1 MENESLKLCDDLF
14 NLASNDE
21 DITGNSILDI
31 LKNYAST
38 VSVYDMMA
46 ISSEIIKENQYV
58 QENYKDES
66 QKSYVKAFILRVNE
80 ILSDK
85 DNHDEN
91 IDKGEFADA
100 LKTLKSNQ
108 INRADKSQSKFPLV
122 GSMTSIYTTFILKEP
137 IHEVGTLFPGS
148 LKVEEKNGKFYCPV
162 KDANKDTPNAVCNIC
177 LAEQLDF

>member
-1 MENESLKLCDDLF
+1 MENESLKLCDDLL

-80 ILSDK
+80 IVSDN
-85 DNHDEN
+85 DNPPVP
-91 IDKGEFADA
+91 
-100 LKTLKSNQ
+100 
-108 INRADKSQSKFPLV
+108 QSAPDV
-122 GSMTSIYTTFILKEP
+122 
-137 IHEVGTLFPGS
+137 
-148 LKVEEKNGKFYCPV
+148 
-162 KDANKDTPNAVCNIC
+162 
-177 LAEQLDF
+177 